1 MNTRRATSTQSRDG
15 HVAGAPAPAEDKDGG
30 VVDVSDVD
38 ASAPVAPET
47 TQEVPLGTSTEEYD
61 EQAQAELEEERLELQ
76 KEQEAYAKIERGLA
90 MAAEGASFLFC
101 PGTRRWC
108 ESLANI
114 ASRAA
119 RDPALE
125 ASIQLIMSNLGGT
138 C

>member
-15 HVAGAPAPAEDKDGG
+15 HVAGAPAPAPAEDKDGG

-47 TQEVPLGTSTEEYD
+47 TQEVPLVASTEEYD

-90 MAAEGASFLFC
+90 MAAEGSFSVPARAGGAKASPTLR
-101 PGTRRWC
+101 PGQLGIRR
-108 ESLANI
+108 
-114 ASRAA
+114 SRP
-119 RDPALE
+119 R
-125 ASIQLIMSNLGGT
+125 SNWP
-138 C
+138 